1 MASKQLGL
9 KKEDGMDQE
18 LFLQVEDEAHVQQQ
32 SASYLDE
39 QKGLR
44 EKDMDTHQKMGV
56 QEGGQSDL
64 QLERQAAKVLQPSDE
79 LDSLEQ
85 ERLKTRRKRLERNIQ
100 TIQDASARQVDKME
114 ALRAQFRAVTA
125 NSPGHVNVQAYRNA
139 QEAVMNQANS
149 ATSLFSMAI
158 NDALMNGGK
167 AEGYEEDMVGE
178 TASLLGPKRG
188 RQKTIVINGASVTLD
203 EDVAEAIL
211 HQRSPIV
218 SKRKKVLTDGRGI
231 PGAAVQ
237 EVDAAASKIVKSVDA
252 QMDAAYE
259 KVSDVQAE
267 QTVQREVPA
276 KMLAMYAAYETYEKS
291 RFAALE
297 RRIQADRCQ
306 MNQAL
311 IVPEEGVQYAFD
323 QPVPQK
329 QQERELPAVAWAVVY
344 EPMEYLPDGRRLPH
358 MDYSSGNGYQYML

>member
-1 MASKQLGL
+1 MASKQLVS

-18 LFLQVEDEAHVQQQ
+18 LFLQVEDEAHEQQQ
-32 SASYLDE
+32 SESYLDE

-64 QLERQAAKVLQPSDE
+64 QLERQAAKALQPSDE

-85 ERLKTRRKRLERNIQ
+85 ERLKTRKKRLERNIQ

-211 HQRSPIV
+211 HQRSPVV

-259 KVSDVQAE
+259 EVSDVQAE
-267 QTVQREVPA
+267 TVQREVPA

-323 QPVPQK
+323 KPVPQR